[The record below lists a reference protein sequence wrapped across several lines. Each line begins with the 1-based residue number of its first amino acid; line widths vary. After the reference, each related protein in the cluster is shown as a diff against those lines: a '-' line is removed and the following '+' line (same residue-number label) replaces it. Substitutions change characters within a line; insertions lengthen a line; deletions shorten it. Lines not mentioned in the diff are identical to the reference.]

1 MIKMKKITSTIIY
14 IFIIA
19 IMLSGNI
26 ASAEDCKDEPKKLYA
41 YSALL
46 MDKNTGRVL
55 WEKKGFDE
63 RAMASTTK
71 IMTCI
76 LALESCELDEIVKVS
91 KEASKAPKVKLY
103 IRPDEEYYL
112 GDLLHALMLVSSND
126 VAIAIAEHVAGSTEE
141 FCKLMTKKAK
151 QIGAINTCY
160 KTPNGLDAD
169 GHYTTAYD
177 LALITR
183 YALNNETFMKL
194 INTPSISFCEIK
206 EGRNFNISNKNAFL
220 NMFDG
225 ANGVKTGYTSKA
237 GYCFVGSAKRGDL
250 ELISVVLAS
259 GWPNNRTY
267 RWNDT
272 TKIMNYGFNNY
283 ETKTVLTNNKHVCQ
297 VGVKKGIGESIDVLT
312 SQDVDITLSK
322 DEKVYILYNVNPNI
336 IAPVKIG
343 QNVGNAEI
351 YVDGKHYL
359 SVPLITNT
367 EVKKI
372 TYKHIFNKVL
382 EKFLLFSC
390 N

>member
-1 MIKMKKITSTIIY
+1 
-14 IFIIA
+14 
-19 IMLSGNI
+19 MLSCNI
-26 ASAEDCKDEPKKLYA
+26 VSAKECNDEPKKLYA

-46 MDKNTGRVL
+46 MDKKTGRIL
-55 WEKKGFDE
+55 WEKKGFEE

-76 LALESCELDEIVKVS
+76 VALESCEFDEVVKVS

-103 IRPDEEYYL
+103 IRPDEQYYL

-160 KTPNGLDAD
+160 KTPNGLDAE

-183 YALNNETFMKL
+183 YALNNEEFNKL
-194 INTPSISFCEIK
+194 INTSARSFCELK
-206 EGRNFNISNKNAFL
+206 EGRNFNVSNKNAFL
-220 NMFDG
+220 SMYEG
-225 ANGVKTGYTSKA
+225 ANGVKTGFTSKA

-272 TKIMNYGFNNY
+272 TKIMNYGFDNY
-283 ETKTVLTNNKHVCQ
+283 ETKTVLTSNKLVCQ
-297 VGVKKGIGESIDVLT
+297 VGVEKGIGKDIDVLT
-312 SQDVDITLSK
+312 SKNVEITLSN
-322 DEKVYILYNVNPNI
+322 DEKVYIIYNVKPDI

-343 QNVGNAEI
+343 QTVGEAEI
-351 YVDGKHYL
+351 YVDGKHYV

-367 EVKKI
+367 EVEKV
-372 TYKHIFNKVL
+372 TYKYIFNKVL
-382 EKFLLFSC
+382 EKFLLFSY